1 MSKRMLKEDTKLKQA
16 IGKHYK
22 KLVGM
27 ERNRLPG
34 YTFKFSDCIV
44 DLLTTM
50 GYVKSEK
57 HSDELSRPSSMSMKE
72 AGNDDDDTSVLTE
85 EVMALSEGGMTRH
98 TVEKYASVNID
109 EDQVSLATKILEATK
124 LQVKDKD
131 GKGVKPRQHSRQME
145 SLKVPTKARHHHPR
159 LNELESEDYVHV
171 QQPSYVDRE
180 PTSAYDNQF
189 VKIVANNMATDLT
202 NRYSLMIDKLSKDG
216 KEEDFMVTPAT
227 HETVGVTYLGDQ
239 MSNTIDLVGEP
250 TIKTFFSG
258 YDTVTGKSTTVK
270 DPAKRFVSTGTD
282 FHQTYVPPY
291 VVKD

>member
-1 MSKRMLKEDTKLKQA
+1 
-16 IGKHYK
+16 
-22 KLVGM
+22 
-27 ERNRLPG
+27 
-34 YTFKFSDCIV
+34 
-44 DLLTTM
+44 
-50 GYVKSEK
+50 
-57 HSDELSRPSSMSMKE
+57 
-72 AGNDDDDTSVLTE
+72 
-85 EVMALSEGGMTRH
+85 
-98 TVEKYASVNID
+98 
-109 EDQVSLATKILEATK
+109 
-124 LQVKDKD
+124 
-131 GKGVKPRQHSRQME
+131 
-145 SLKVPTKARHHHPR
+145 
-159 LNELESEDYVHV
+159 
-171 QQPSYVDRE
+171 
-180 PTSAYDNQF
+180 
-189 VKIVANNMATDLT
+189 MATDLT